1 MKPDALHR
9 SQRLRFAET
18 LYRYHRQD
26 QEESDDDD
34 VQQVDRLG
42 GWAIKIE
49 KIGRRGL
56 SLSFVH
62 IEQG

>member
-34 VQQVDRLG
+34 VQQVDR
-42 GWAIKIE
+42 
-49 KIGRRGL
+49 
-56 SLSFVH
+56 
-62 IEQG
+62 